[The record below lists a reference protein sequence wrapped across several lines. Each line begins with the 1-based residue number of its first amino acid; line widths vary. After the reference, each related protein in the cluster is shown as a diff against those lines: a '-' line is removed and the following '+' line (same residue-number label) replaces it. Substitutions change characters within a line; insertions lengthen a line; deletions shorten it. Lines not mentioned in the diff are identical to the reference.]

1 MSRLAWT
8 AFCRDVVVIHR
19 LEFPFSVN
27 YLCYASWGA
36 CFALAGAM
44 RPQWTVMVLA
54 AAVNLL
60 LIVAPLALNTAVD
73 VGTDEHHGERAHLA
87 AAARRLG
94 PSRVIRWAATEMI
107 VALLLAGLL
116 AAWSMRPVVV
126 AAAAGIVVLQVL
138 YNVEPTRL
146 KRRGLI
152 GVAAFCASVA
162 VLPFLLS
169 YWAVRPGLAAWVG
182 PILAGLACLA
192 VGRMMVWSIPDLAA
206 DARTCMRTPS
216 VRFGLSGTLTRSVLV
231 TVAGAVLTCWGL
243 WWRYGPGWALP
254 PVVLQA
260 AFLGALAPW
269 GHAGREQ
276 LWSSV
281 RIRQRAM
288 TPVLVGTLVLT
299 VMPLVAV

>member
-1 MSRLAWT
+1 MSRLACT

-36 CFALAGAM
+36 CFAVADGT
-44 RPQWTVMVLA
+44 RPQWTVMALA
-54 AAVNLL
+54 AVVNLL

-73 VGTDEHHGERAHLA
+73 VETDEYHHERAHLA

-94 PSRVIRWAATEMI
+94 PGRVIRWAVTEMT

-116 AAWSMRPVVV
+116 AAWSMRPVVLV
-126 AAAAGIVVLQVL
+126 VAAGIVVLQVL
-138 YNVEPTRL
+138 YNVEPARL
-146 KRRGLI
+146 KRRGLV

-169 YWAVRPGLAAWVG
+169 YWAVRPGLAVWVG

-206 DARTCMRTPS
+206 DTRTGMRTPV
-216 VRFGLSGTLTRSVLV
+216 VRFGPAGTLTRSVPV
-231 TVAGAVLTCWGL
+231 TVAGVVLTCWGL

-260 AFLGALAPW
+260 AFLGVLLPW
-269 GHAGREQ
+269 WHAGRAR
-276 LWSSV
+276 LRSSV
-281 RIRQRAM
+281 FIRRRAM

-299 VMPLVAV
+299 VIPLVVT